1 MCACPHG
8 VTSETHLANSGQGS
22 RVDSSG
28 SVANAS
34 TTEPGYFELRHHT
47 PDTPTTPGVS
57 NHAWTSLL
65 PSSELPAAKTPS
77 QFSTPPFPLPT
88 TLLPPRV
95 TPRLLSPTSSQ
106 VAART
111 ADMKQYMSLDPGM
124 LLELLHKRPILQHPE
139 PEHILILDIRP
150 TTAFVRA
157 HLRNSTNV
165 CAPTT
170 LLRRSEFTIE
180 RLEEQILDVGPEKE
194 TFEQWRSYT
203 DAPSQTSWIVALD
216 TDSTKPTSIGRSSA
230 GGGGPSLLGLL
241 RKFDVAGYKG
251 TLCWVRGGF
260 HAIMALAESSQFIE
274 HDTTNDPKSS
284 SYIPHAM
291 RHRGLTLDA
300 FRRASTVDAGLGG
313 TDRLQAVNPFFD
325 NIRQNME
332 LSCGITDIV
341 PLDLDLDDAQL
352 ERMPRFVRDL
362 AKMESSD
369 RARHL
374 AELFFSIEKSEQ
386 QRLQNIMQRHSQESS
401 SVHSNAPLAPV
412 NVSQSALFPLQ
423 RSVHELPKD
432 AFPLSITAALERGH
446 DHRYRNFWPFEH
458 SRVKF
463 EKPTKDAEYI
473 NASYVNPLRAWG
485 DHHVYIATQAPMPS
499 TFCAFWRVVWEHK
512 SPAIIMVAR
521 ERESGRL
528 QCDDYW
534 SPTHIGPF
542 SMRII
547 SERTISQAELD
558 SDGAQADSIPQR
570 QAPVVLR
577 RMIELHHTQ
586 HPDEPAHT
594 VRQYQFLAWPDHSVP
609 EKPDSLLGLMR
620 LVHTETASNS
630 DAPTIV
636 HCSAGIGRTGTHIL
650 VDSVSTFL
658 HRVRHLVE
666 RQATSPEVKYWHSP
680 NDLIFEALMV
690 MREQR
695 MSTVETVRQYVFA
708 YKAVIASLLHSS
720 VP

>member
-1 MCACPHG
+1 MA
-8 VTSETHLANSGQGS
+8 
-22 RVDSSG
+22 
-28 SVANAS
+28 
-34 TTEPGYFELRHHT
+34 
-47 PDTPTTPGVS
+47 
-57 NHAWTSLL
+57 
-65 PSSELPAAKTPS
+65 
-77 QFSTPPFPLPT
+77 
-88 TLLPPRV
+88 PRI

-111 ADMKQYMSLDPGM
+111 ADMKQYMSLDPEM
-124 LLELLHKRPILQHPE
+124 LLKLLQKRPMLQHPI
-139 PEHILILDIRP
+139 PEHVLILDIRP
-150 TTAFVRA
+150 TTAFARA
-157 HLRNSTNV
+157 HLRDSTNV

-180 RLEEQILDVGPEKE
+180 RLEEQILDEGPEKE
-194 TFEQWRSYT
+194 TFQQWRSYT
-203 DAPSQTSWIVALD
+203 DAPSRTSWIVALD

-260 HAIMALAESSQFIE
+260 HAVTALAGSAEFIE
-274 HDTTNDPKSS
+274 HDTTESS
-284 SYIPHAM
+284 SYIPHTM

-300 FRRASTVDAGLGG
+300 FRRATTVDAGLGG
-313 TDRLQAVNPFFD
+313 TDRLQAANPFFD

-341 PLDLDLDDAQL
+341 PLDLDLDEAQL

-362 AKMESSD
+362 AKMESSV

-374 AELFFSIEKSEQ
+374 AELFFSIEKTEQ
-386 QRLQNIMQRHSQESS
+386 RRLQNIMQRHSQESS
-401 SVHSNAPLAPV
+401 SVHSKVPRAPAH
-412 NVSQSALFPLQ
+412 VSQSALFPLLPGA
-423 RSVHELPKD
+423 HELSED

-463 EKPTKDAEYI
+463 EKPTKDADYI

-499 TFCAFWRVVWEHK
+499 TFYAFWRVVWEHK

-534 SPTHIGPF
+534 SLTSIGPF
-542 SMRII
+542 KMRII
-547 SERTISQAELD
+547 SERAMSQAELD
-558 SDGAQADSIPQR
+558 SRDDQADSISLH
-570 QAPVVLR
+570 QAPVLLR
-577 RMIELHHTQ
+577 RTIELLHSQ
-586 HPDEPAHT
+586 HPHEPAHI

-609 EKPDSLLGLMR
+609 DKPDSLLGLMR
-620 LVHTETASNS
+620 LVHTETASNR

-650 VDSVSTFL
+650 VDAVSTFL

-666 RQATSPEVKYWHSP
+666 KEATSPQVKYWHSP
-680 NDLIFEALMV
+680 DDLIFEALMV

-708 YKAVIASLLHSS
+708 YKAVIASLLPPS